1 MKADQS
7 LFVLDLNERRSDSTN
22 LVWSIGQPA
31 LCALFSPVI
40 VLLKSAVGTEW

>member
-22 LVWSIGQPA
+22 LEWSIA
-31 LCALFSPVI
+31 FV
-40 VLLKSAVGTEW
+40 KRD